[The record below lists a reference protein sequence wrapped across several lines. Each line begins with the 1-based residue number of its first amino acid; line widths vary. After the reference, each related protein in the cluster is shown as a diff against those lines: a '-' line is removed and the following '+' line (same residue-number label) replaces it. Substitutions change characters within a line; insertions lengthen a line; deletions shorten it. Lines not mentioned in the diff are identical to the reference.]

1 MFYHGQHCSLFFRF
15 AINLR
20 GKNRLSSWSG
30 FTLQVLLWT
39 TLFTLFFCWR
49 KTILFFYFYFLK
61 LILILILILFI
72 FIFIFRLISLLS
84 FMLFRKPIWN
94 DNYFLIIHLIFDEI
108 FMINLYFFNL
118 LYRWTLFLKIKRNLF
133 SNNIYNM
140 YNFTCF
146 FSFILFNQFN
156 MCVYFY
162 YRLIG

>member
-15 AINLR
+15 ALNLR
-20 GKNRLSSWSG
+20 GKNWLSSWSG
-30 FTLQVLLWT
+30 FTSQVLLWT
-39 TLFTLFFCWR
+39 TLFTLFFYWR
-49 KTILFFYFYFLK
+49 KTIFFFSFYFLK
-61 LILILILILFI
+61 LILVLILFK
-72 FIFIFRLISLLS
+72 FIFISLLF

-94 DNYFLIIHLIFDEI
+94 DNYFLIIHLIFDEV

-140 YNFTCF
+140 YNFTYYF
-146 FSFILFNQFN
+146 ISFILFNQFN

>member
-15 AINLR
+15 AINLK

-30 FTLQVLLWT
+30 FTPKVLLWT

-49 KTILFFYFYFLK
+49 KTIFFFYFYFLK
-61 LILILILILFI
+61 LILILILFLFL
-72 FIFIFRLISLLS
+72 FIFRLISLLS

-108 FMINLYFFNL
+108 FMINLYIFNL

-140 YNFTCF
+140 YNFTYF
-146 FSFILFNQFN
+146 FFFYFIQS
-156 MCVYFY
+156 
-162 YRLIG
+162 I

>member
-1 MFYHGQHCSLFFRF
+1 MFYHGQYCSLCFRF

-30 FTLQVLLWT
+30 FTLQVLMWT
-39 TLFTLFFCWR
+39 TLFTLFFV
-49 KTILFFYFYFLK
+49 KEKNIFFFYFYFLK
-61 LILILILILFI
+61 LILILILILFLI
-72 FIFIFRLISLLS
+72 LFLFRLISLLS

-94 DNYFLIIHLIFDEI
+94 DNYFLIIHLILDEV

-140 YNFTCF
+140 YNFTYYF
-146 FSFILFNQFN
+146 FFFYFIQS
-156 MCVYFY
+156 
-162 YRLIG
+162 I